1 MSRNEEPN
9 ATGSPRTS
17 EPFGDAF
24 APPPDT
30 AYPNS
35 FVRFGAASYQLE
47 RVAGHK
53 RLIVNSHEDLV
64 LDAFDGEMVTARTG
78 ESTKSCPTTARN
90 AAALR
95 RALPW
100 LAPRPLGLTTSAG
113 MGDRLGIATPGHVA
127 ALLRV
132 GGGIAPIF
140 AQQSIREMTRTH
152 RSPEQVMTD
161 ATWGTFE
168 AGWRAAVGAD
178 ADHLKT
184 LEDIDLCV
192 AAGFTFFTIDPGEY
206 VDDGAQ
212 NANAAALREKVD
224 ALPWDEL
231 DATPADLETR
241 FRGRVLEL
249 DGGRITFDTE
259 ASFRAAAKYGRAV
272 AHVHRMYRHLEAKGV
287 PFELEISVDETAL
300 PTSHLEHAYVAL
312 ELRRLGVRWVS
323 LAPRFVGGFEKGI
336 DYLGDV
342 ATLRADLVGHAAVAR
357 ALGPYKLSL
366 HSGSDK
372 FSVYAPIME
381 ATRGLVH
388 LKTAGTSYLEALRVL
403 AHVQP
408 DLFREVA
415 ALATERFE
423 TDRATYHIS
432 SSLLDVPAI
441 DSLSD
446 QELPRLLD
454 ADPSRQV
461 LHVTF
466 GSALDVYHDELM
478 AVLREHEERHH
489 QTVATH
495 FERHLRPFAIGSAQD
510 AHV

>member
-1 MSRNEEPN
+1 MNPNEDLR
-9 ATGSPRTS
+9 ATGFARGSGQS
-17 EPFGDAF
+17 GDPL

-35 FVRFGAASYQLE
+35 FVRHGAAEYWLE
-47 RVAGHK
+47 RTAGHK
-53 RLIVNSHEDLV
+53 RLIVSSNEEHV
-64 LDAFDGEMVTARTG
+64 LDAFDGEAVEARSG
-78 ESTKSCPTTARN
+78 AAAKACPTTAGN

-100 LAPRPLGLTTSAG
+100 LTPRPLGLATSAG
-113 MGDRLGIATPGHVA
+113 MGDRLGIATPGHVV
-127 ALLRV
+127 ALARV

-152 RSPEQVMTD
+152 RAPEQVMAD

-178 ADHLKT
+178 ADHLKSF
-184 LEDIDLCV
+184 EDIDRCV
-192 AAGFTFFTIDPGEY
+192 AAGFTFYTIDPGDH
-206 VDDGAQ
+206 VDDGAHH
-212 NANAAALREKVD
+212 ANEAALREKVD
-224 ALPWDEL
+224 TLPWDEL
-231 DATPADLETR
+231 DSSPADLEAR
-241 FRGRVLEL
+241 FRGRALEL
-249 DGGRITFDTE
+249 DEDRIVFDTE
-259 ASFRAAAKYGRAV
+259 AVLRAAAKYGRAV
-272 AHVHRMYRHLEAKGV
+272 AHVHRMYRHLDAKGV

-342 ATLRADLVGHAAVAR
+342 ATLRADLTGHAAVAR

-372 FSVYAPIME
+372 FSVYLPIVN
-381 ATRGLVH
+381 ATHGLVH
-388 LKTAGTSYLEALRVL
+388 LKTAGTSYLEALRVV
-403 AHVQP
+403 ANVQP

-415 ALATERFE
+415 TLATERFE

-432 SSLLDVPAI
+432 SSLRDVPAI

-466 GSALDVYHDELM
+466 GSALDVFHDELM
-478 AVLREHEERHH
+478 AVLREHEEHH
-489 QTVATH
+489 YQTLAAH
-495 FERHLRPFAIGSAQD
+495 FERHLLPFATGGAPGTP
-510 AHV
+510 V

>member
-1 MSRNEEPN
+1 MSTNEEPS
-9 ATGSPRTS
+9 ATGFTRASGRFDDSSSPL
-17 EPFGDAF
+17 
-24 APPPDT
+24 PDT

-35 FVRFGAASYQLE
+35 FVRHGAGSYWLE

-53 RLIVNSHEDLV
+53 HLVVSSSDEHV
-64 LDAFDGEMVTARTG
+64 LDDFDGQTAETPSGTPR
-78 ESTKSCPTTARN
+78 KSCPTNSGN

-100 LAPRPLGLTTSAG
+100 LTPRPLGLATSAG
-113 MGDRLGIATPGHVA
+113 MGDRLGIATPGHVL
-127 ALLRV
+127 ALARV
-132 GGGIAPIF
+132 GAGISPIF

-161 ATWGTFE
+161 ATWGAFE

-184 LEDIDLCV
+184 FEDIDRCV
-192 AAGFTFFTIDPGEY
+192 AAGFTFFTIDPGEH
-206 VDDGAQ
+206 VDDGAHDL
-212 NANAAALREKVD
+212 NETALRENVG
-224 ALPWDEL
+224 ALPWDDL
-231 DATPADLETR
+231 DTSLADLETR
-241 FRGRVLEL
+241 FRGRVLDL

-259 ASFRAAAKYGRAV
+259 AVLRAASKYGRAV

-287 PFELEISVDETAL
+287 PSELEISVDETAY

-312 ELRRLGVRWVS
+312 ELLRLGVRWVS

-336 DYLGDV
+336 DYLGDSR
-342 ATLRADLVGHAAVAR
+342 TLRADLVGHAAVAR

-372 FSVYAPIME
+372 FSVYAPIMA

-388 LKTAGTSYLEALRVL
+388 LKTAGTSYLEALRVV
-403 AHVQP
+403 ASVQP

-432 SSLLDVPAI
+432 SSLHDVPAI
-441 DSLSD
+441 DTLSD
-446 QELPRLLD
+446 QQLPQLLD

-466 GSALDVYHDELM
+466 GSALDAFRGELM
-478 AVLREHEERHH
+478 AVLREHEERHY
-489 QTVATH
+489 QGLAAH
-495 FERHLRPFAIGSAQD
+495 FERHLRPFATGNAQGTL
-510 AHV
+510 V

>member
-1 MSRNEEPN
+1 MNPNEEPR
-9 ATGSPRTS
+9 ATGSERAS
-17 EPFGDAF
+17 GRFGDAS
-24 APPPDT
+24 APVPDT

-35 FVRFGAASYQLE
+35 FVRHGAAEYWLE

-53 RLIVNSHEDLV
+53 RLIVSSPEEHV
-64 LDAFDGEMVTARTG
+64 LDEFDGESVEARS
-78 ESTKSCPTTARN
+78 EAPTKACPTTAAN
-90 AAALR
+90 ASALR

-100 LAPRPLGLTTSAG
+100 LTPRPLGLATSAG
-113 MGDRLGIATPGHVA
+113 MGDRLGIATPGHVV
-127 ALLRV
+127 ALARV

-161 ATWGTFE
+161 ATWGAFE

-184 LEDIDLCV
+184 FADIDRCV
-192 AAGFTFFTIDPGEY
+192 AAGFTFFTVDPGEH
-206 VDDGAQ
+206 VDDGAHD
-212 NANAAALREKVD
+212 AKEAALREKVG
-224 ALPWDEL
+224 ALPWDDL
-231 DATPADLETR
+231 DSSPADLEAR
-241 FRGRVLEL
+241 FRGRALEL
-249 DGGRITFDTE
+249 DGGRIDFDTD
-259 ASFRAAAKYGRAV
+259 AVSRAAAKYGRAV
-272 AHVHRMYRHLEAKGV
+272 AHVRRMSRHLEAKGV
-287 PFELEISVDETAL
+287 PFELEISVDETAQ

-342 ATLRADLVGHAAVAR
+342 AMLRADLTGHAAVAR

-388 LKTAGTSYLEALRVL
+388 LKTAGTSYLEALRVV
-403 AHVQP
+403 ASSEP

-423 TDRATYHIS
+423 ADRATYHIS
-432 SSLLDVPAI
+432 SSLRDVPAI
-441 DSLSD
+441 DALSD

-454 ADPSRQV
+454 ADPSRQM

-466 GSALDVYHDELM
+466 GSALDAFHDELM
-478 AVLREHEERHH
+478 TVLREHEDRHY
-489 QTVATH
+489 QTLAAQ
-495 FERHLRPFAIGSAQD
+495 FERHLRPFATGGAQ
-510 AHV
+510 ATHV